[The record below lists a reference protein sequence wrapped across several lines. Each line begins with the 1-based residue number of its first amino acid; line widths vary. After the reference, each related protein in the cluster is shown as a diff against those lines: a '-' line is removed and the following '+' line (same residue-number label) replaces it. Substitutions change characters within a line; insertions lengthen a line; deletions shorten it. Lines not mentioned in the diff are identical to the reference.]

1 MDIQKDLVAE
11 FDREC
16 DSTRKLLNAI
26 PDGADFSWKPHD
38 KSMTLGR
45 LASHVA
51 DTCGD
56 WAVHTL
62 TTDRLDWTPDM
73 TPDNFSTKAEVL
85 AKFDEKLAL
94 AKPALAAMTPEKWDS
109 HWKFVAGDQVW
120 IDDTKYN
127 VMRTWVLNHMIHH
140 RAQLGVYLRLLGAT
154 IPGMYG
160 PSADEMPA
168 EQPAEVA

>member
-1 MDIQKDLVAE
+1 MDIQKELVAE
-11 FDREC
+11 FERETE
-16 DSTRKLLNAI
+16 STRKLLNAI
-26 PDGADFSWKPHD
+26 PDRADFSWKPHD

-51 DTCGD
+51 DTAGD

-62 TTDRLDWTPDM
+62 TTDRLDWTAEM
-73 TPDNFSTKAEVL
+73 TPDNFESKGPMLEKFEKKVATAKA
-85 AKFDEKLAL
+85 
-94 AKPALAAMTPEKWDS
+94 ALAAMTPEKWDS
-109 HWKFVAGDQVW
+109 RWKFVAGDQTW

-127 VMRTWVLNHMIHH
+127 VFRTWVMNHMIHH
-140 RAQLGVYLRLLGAT
+140 RAQLGVYLRLLGAA

-168 EQPAEVA
+168 AEPAAVA